1 MLRRRREQLSG
12 STAVAPEFENFHEW
26 VTSLPWVVERPRN
39 PDTPG
44 VRCFGVDCEVLD
56 RRQLWL
62 LTGMDR
68 HLDTDCLGLAVI
80 VPQTIAVDVEHAGLG
95 RVLSAMPRGYALL
108 TVSSKALAGRGELE
122 ALVLSAYV
130 WALS

>member
-1 MLRRRREQLSG
+1 
-12 STAVAPEFENFHEW
+12 
-26 VTSLPWVVERPRN
+26 
-39 PDTPG
+39 
-44 VRCFGVDCEVLD
+44 
-56 RRQLWL
+56 
-62 LTGMDR
+62 MDR